1 MCVLKFESEPHETK
15 GTNNM
20 RMQQQKRERNV
31 NKNAKL
37 CIGEMA
43 YDVSSKKGSTT
54 FITLT
59 TWSRKLNK
67 PQRFPAARTCMESFV
82 ARKIA
87 MPNANLLQL
96 KLAIYDK

>member
-1 MCVLKFESEPHETK
+1 
-15 GTNNM
+15 M
-20 RMQQQKRERNV
+20 RIQQQKRERNV
-31 NKNAKL
+31 NRNTKQG
-37 CIGEMA
+37 IWEIA

-67 PQRFPAARTCMESFV
+67 LQRFQAARTCMEWFV

-87 MPNANLLQL
+87 MQNANLLQL